1 MKLFITLL
9 LFAAQAL
16 AKRVPVE
23 LDREKIIS
31 IKFDEDVPSLI
42 LFYDRTRSDFESNQQ
57 IFSKVFEEIK
67 GYRVEFS

>member
-42 LFYDRTRSDFESNQQ
+42 LFYDRASSDFESNQQ

>member
-9 LFAAQAL
+9 LFAVQAL

>member
-42 LFYDRTRSDFESNQQ
+42 LFYDRTRSDLESNQQ